1 MGGRIMRDYNYI
13 PFLKDGVVYFVNIRD
28 AEVADIIQFACTESD
43 IKAGPEYFYNQYKE
57 KYA

>member
-1 MGGRIMRDYNYI
+1 MRDYNYI
-13 PFLKDGVVYFVNIRD
+13 PFLKDGVIYFVNIRD
-28 AEVADIIQFACTESD
+28 AEVADIIQFACPESD